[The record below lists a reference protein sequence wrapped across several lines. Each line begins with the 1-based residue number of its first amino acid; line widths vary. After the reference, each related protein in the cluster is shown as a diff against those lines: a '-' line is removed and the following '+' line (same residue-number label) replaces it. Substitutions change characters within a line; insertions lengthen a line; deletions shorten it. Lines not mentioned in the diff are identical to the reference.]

1 MAAKLPDHLSPD
13 IVARL
18 DDPDT
23 IKKLDELSD
32 GLGVDA
38 VLTCTDDVPATDWA
52 LHRLRY
58 GGVGVV
64 LGLPNDGFKFD
75 PFNIVFRELVIRGS
89 LHSSVEEVKNMIEV
103 VAREGICS
111 TITQLP
117 LEQGETIPE
126 RIAAREFEG
135 RLVVTI

>member
-1 MAAKLPDHLSPD
+1 M
-13 IVARL
+13 
-18 DDPDT
+18 
-23 IKKLDELSD
+23 
-32 GLGVDA
+32 
-38 VLTCTDDVPATDWA
+38 
-52 LHRLRY
+52 
-58 GGVGVV
+58 
-64 LGLPNDGFKFD
+64 
-75 PFNIVFRELVIRGS
+75 FRELVIRGS